1 MARATLTVSY
11 VPLSV
16 PTTKILAAFGKRASN
31 AGAAAD
37 FPADPTLEFAA
48 EGAVAVKDP
57 PHTAAPVHR
66 GRPVAVVLLGVIAA
80 GLVTAGVYWKDSLL
94 PSAAAASGN
103 LRVESEPSGAEVKI
117 DGAVK
122 GKTPLSISVAAGNYR
137 LTVQQGPSLKEMP
150 VSVTKGTSTVYHI
163 ALADATTTA
172 PETGALSVATDVAGS
187 TVLVD
192 GQDRG
197 VAPLTL
203 QNLTTGQHRVVVRAR
218 GTSYTRDVKIE
229 AGATASLFVGTG
241 QAAAPGSLALQSA
254 VPLQVF
260 EEGRLIG
267 TSEMQRIVL
276 APGEHFLELSAES
289 VGYRATRT
297 VRVTPGENA
306 TLSVDLPRVPLSINA
321 VPWAEVFIDGTRVG
335 ETPLGN
341 VLEALGTH
349 EVVFRHPQLGER
361 RVSTVVGMKGPNRV
375 SVDMRQQ

>member
-1 MARATLTVSY
+1 MR
-11 VPLSV
+11 LSV
-16 PTTKILAAFGKRASN
+16 PIKIQTALGKRVADTQ
-31 AGAAAD
+31 AAASLA
-37 FPADPTLEFAA
+37 ADPTLEFAA

-57 PHTAAPVHR
+57 PITAAPVHR
-66 GRPVAVVLLGVIAA
+66 GRPVAVALLGVVVA
-80 GLVTAGVYWKDSLL
+80 GLVTAGVYWKDVLL

-117 DGAVK
+117 DGAVR
-122 GKTPLSISVAAGNYR
+122 GRTPLSISVAAGNDT
-137 LTVQQGPSLKEMP
+137 LTVQQGSSLKEMP
-150 VSVTKGTSTVYHI
+150 VSVSKGASTVYHI
-163 ALADATTTA
+163 ALADASAAAA
-172 PETGALSVATDVAGS
+172 PATGALSVATDVTGS
-187 TVLVD
+187 TVVVD

-197 VAPLTL
+197 TAPLTL
-203 QNLTTGQHRVVVRAR
+203 QNLTAGQHRVVVRAR

-241 QAAAPGSLALQSA
+241 QAAAPGSLALQSP

-276 APGEHFLELSAES
+276 SPGEHFLELSADS

-297 VRVTPGENA
+297 VRVTAGENA

-341 VLEALGTH
+341 VLEALGPH
-349 EVVFRHPQLGER
+349 DVVFRHPQPGER
-361 RVSTVVGMKGPNRV
+361 RVNTVVGMKGPNRV